1 MEYIIDG
8 VRCCSSVYSI
18 STGEKKDFQPS
29 MCADVLKSCISR
41 MSEKEILS
49 LPQATMDTPS
59 DLIVKISNGR
69 VISVSAPAVKVTK

>member
-8 VRCCSSVYSI
+8 VRCCSSVYRI
-18 STGEKKDFQPS
+18 STGEKKDFRPS

-41 MSEKEILS
+41 MSEKEIMA
-49 LPQATMDTPS
+49 LPRAAADVSP

-69 VISVSAPAVKVTK
+69 VISVSEPAAKAAK